1 MKKEQYI
8 SPFTREVTML
18 ETHGLMRVS
27 IDQKTLVKVDPFDE
41 IYDDGTAAKSDYLIE
56 LK

>member
-18 ETHGLMRVS
+18 DSNGVVCTS
-27 IDQKTLVKVDPFDE
+27 DDQKTLVKVDPYQEDYYGKE
-41 IYDDGTAAKSDYLIE
+41 GYDDYLIRMN
-56 LK
+56 